1 MKDMNKDKVKGAGKQ
16 PSFILEFMEQ
26 MNEGFILNSYGIF
39 QVKRI
44 LHHGRDGFIPLPEDL
59 T

>member
-26 MNEGFILNSYGIF
+26 MNEGFIF
-39 QVKRI
+39 
-44 LHHGRDGFIPLPEDL
+44 
-59 T
+59 